1 METPHQNHSFEELL
15 SAYTASA
22 MELQQIPAL
31 SLAILQS
38 GKLHFAQGFGLANLE
53 LGVRADE
60 RTVYGLASLSK
71 TFVAT
76 ALMLL
81 VAEANCRLDDRV
93 HSYLPE
99 APASWNSITLRHLL
113 SHTSGLPFQARFEQ
127 YRPCEKFIYR
137 LDVTRD
143 ELLQAVVQEPLDFAP
158 GTQTLYSNIGYFLL
172 GIMIERISGMTCSA
186 WLASRI
192 FQPLSMTSSRIDD
205 PAAIIPD
212 RAAGYSLEAGALRN
226 ADYTSSQWY
235 AALHSLVSSVKDM
248 ARWDAAL
255 TSGQVLS
262 LPFLGQMWE
271 PTLLADGRAA
281 EFGLGWKV
289 EQHERGKLVSHTGGG
304 PRCSCYHA
312 RFLDAQLSIIILAN
326 RGGAQVRELGNAIAD
341 RFFLSQQ

>member
-1 METPHQNHSFEELL
+1 METPHQNHSFKELL

-113 SHTSGLPFQARFEQ
+113 SHTSGLPFQARF
-127 YRPCEKFIYR
+127 
-137 LDVTRD
+137 
-143 ELLQAVVQEPLDFAP
+143 PLKV
-158 GTQTLYSNIGYFLL
+158 IGPT
-172 GIMIERISGMTCSA
+172 GI
-186 WLASRI
+186 
-192 FQPLSMTSSRIDD
+192 PLT
-205 PAAIIPD
+205 P
-212 RAAGYSLEAGALRN
+212 
-226 ADYTSSQWY
+226 
-235 AALHSLVSSVKDM
+235 
-248 ARWDAAL
+248 
-255 TSGQVLS
+255 
-262 LPFLGQMWE
+262 
-271 PTLLADGRAA
+271 
-281 EFGLGWKV
+281 
-289 EQHERGKLVSHTGGG
+289 
-304 PRCSCYHA
+304 
-312 RFLDAQLSIIILAN
+312 LAN
-326 RGGAQVRELGNAIAD
+326 APRVPML
-341 RFFLSQQ
+341 